1 MKVPDQEVL
10 RYGRAYSS
18 GKECLPLILTCGSL
32 MQYLESHK
40 NKDEILVYFMPT
52 VGGNC
57 RFSQYNV
64 FIQNLIRKNRLR
76 NVAVLSLTSENSYM
90 GVGSKFTVN
99 VLKAAVIADVMDDIR
114 NTLAVIA
121 RDTEHAHHVL
131 TQEWHKII
139 HNVKTPRSPAIEKQL
154 RETAL
159 ALRKIALKYPVEE
172 AKSVS
177 LLGEIFIR
185 KELFSRQAVVDRLR
199 QREIILK
206 AAPVLE
212 WFYYVDYLIK
222 KGIVASKFN
231 LKSRTE
237 FFIKHSLQHIF
248 EKKIKT
254 IFYKSGL
261 FPYHPINIRNLVR
274 HGREFI
280 PLQLTGEP
288 IIVIGSALS
297 QAFSSSCG
305 VISIGPFNCLPT
317 RVTEAV
323 LSREMNAE
331 NEKLPFLSLEVDGNP
346 LSPVNEARLEA
357 FCLQAEKVH
366 LARHSSK
373 VKMPLSA

>member
-1 MKVPDQEVL
+1 M
-10 RYGRAYSS
+10 
-18 GKECLPLILTCGSL
+18 
-32 MQYLESHK
+32 
-40 NKDEILVYFMPT
+40 
-52 VGGNC
+52 
-57 RFSQYNV
+57 
-64 FIQNLIRKNRLR
+64 
-76 NVAVLSLTSENSYM
+76 
-90 GVGSKFTVN
+90 
-99 VLKAAVIADVMDDIR
+99 
-114 NTLAVIA
+114 
-121 RDTEHAHHVL
+121 
-131 TQEWHKII
+131 
-139 HNVKTPRSPAIEKQL
+139 
-154 RETAL
+154 
-159 ALRKIALKYPVEE
+159 
-172 AKSVS
+172 
-177 LLGEIFIR
+177 
-185 KELFSRQAVVDRLR
+185 VDRLR

-305 VISIGPFNCLPT
+305 VISIGPFNCLHT
-317 RVTEAV
+317 QVTEAV

-346 LSPVNEARLEA
+346 LSSVNEARLEA